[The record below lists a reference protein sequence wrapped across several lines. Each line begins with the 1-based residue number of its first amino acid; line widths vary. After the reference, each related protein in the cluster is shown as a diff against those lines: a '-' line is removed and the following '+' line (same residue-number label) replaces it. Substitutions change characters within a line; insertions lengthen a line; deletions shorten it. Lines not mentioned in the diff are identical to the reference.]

1 MSEEVSVSDTTVKKK
16 TATRTRSLAFCG
28 LTIALMAVS
37 AWISIPLGPVPFT
50 LQTFVMVFALVALTP
65 GQCLASI
72 GGYLIVGAI
81 GIPVFSS
88 MRGGIGVLLGPTG
101 GFLWGY
107 LIGAAL
113 ALALLHVLGRYGGR
127 AREAKG
133 GFSGASARRAPTG
146 RDRGGIAAS
155 FAAALL
161 LVVVMYGCGWAQY
174 QAVSGVGPAAA
185 FAAAVAP
192 FIVVDLVKTVV
203 GVFTAR
209 AVKRAVR

>member
-1 MSEEVSVSDTTVKKK
+1 MIDTVRKTKMK
-16 TATRTRSLAFCG
+16 TATRSRSLAFCG

-50 LQTFVMVFALVALTP
+50 LQTFVMVFALIALTP

-72 GGYLIVGAI
+72 GGYLLIGAI
-81 GIPVFSS
+81 GVPVFSS

-107 LIGAAL
+107 LIGAAV
-113 ALALLHVLGRYGGR
+113 ALVLLRAFDHGR
-127 AREAKG
+127 A
-133 GFSGASARRAPTG
+133 FSARKGEGNPSKDAPLRAASRQG
-146 RDRGGIAAS
+146 RFTIAAS

-161 LVVVMYGCGWAQY
+161 FIVIMYACGWAQY
-174 QAVSGVGPAAA
+174 MAVSGMGPEAS
-185 FAAAVAP
+185 FATAVAP

-209 AVKRAVR
+209 AVRRAIR

>member
-1 MSEEVSVSDTTVKKK
+1 MVDAVRKTK
-16 TATRTRSLAFCG
+16 TATRSRSLAFCG

-50 LQTFVMVFALVALTP
+50 LQTFVMVFALIALTP

-72 GGYLIVGAI
+72 GGYLLIGAI

-88 MRGGIGVLLGPTG
+88 MRGGVGVLLGPTG

-113 ALALLHVLGRYGGR
+113 CLALLHAIGC
-127 AREAKG
+127 
-133 GFSGASARRAPTG
+133 RRAASVQKGEDNLLGDVSPRAAT
-146 RDRGGIAAS
+146 RRERCDIVAS

-161 LVVVMYGCGWAQY
+161 FIVIMYVCGWAQY
-174 QAVSGVGPAAA
+174 MAVSGMGPAVA
-185 FAAAVAP
+185 FATAVAP
-192 FIVVDLVKTVV
+192 FIAVDLVKTVV

-209 AVKRAVR
+209 AVKRAIR